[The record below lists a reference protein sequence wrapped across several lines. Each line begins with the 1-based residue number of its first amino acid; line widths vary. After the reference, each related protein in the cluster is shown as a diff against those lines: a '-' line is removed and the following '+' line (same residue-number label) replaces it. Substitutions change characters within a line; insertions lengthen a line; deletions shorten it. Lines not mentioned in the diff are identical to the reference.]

1 MRRIRSRYLAG
12 YVIGSDVLLPAFALP
27 LQRYAL
33 EAAASP
39 ATSAPLILGLLAL
52 NGLLLVAIGMAAAA
66 SCGLG
71 VRLAIKGVRVFRRRL

>member
-12 YVIGSDVLLPAFALP
+12 YVIASDVLLLAFALP

-39 ATSAPLILGLLAL
+39 ASGAALILGLLAL
-52 NGLLLVAIGMAAAA
+52 NVLLLVAIGAAAVA
-66 SCGLG
+66 SCSLG
-71 VRLAIKGVRVFRRRL
+71 ARVAARVFRRRS